1 MIDSLSKKNW
11 YVLYTKPKNE
21 IKSADLISSWGFEVY
36 CPVIK
41 TVKQWSDRKK
51 KITEPL
57 FKSYIF
63 VCIQEHER
71 EIVFEAPGAV
81 RYLFWLGKPA
91 IVRDDEIDAIKQF
104 LSEDLDT
111 TKALEFEYYQDLKIV
126 QGVLKG
132 HQGKYLYSKKGKLV
146 LQIESLGIVIKAE
159 VHQSQVV

>member
-1 MIDSLSKKNW
+1 LSQKNW

-21 IKSADLISSWGFEVY
+21 IKSAELISSWGYEVY

-51 KITEPL
+51 KVTEPL

-63 VCIQEHER
+63 VCIEEHER
-71 EIVFEAPGAV
+71 ELVFEAPGAV

-91 IVRDDEIDAIKQF
+91 IVRDYEIEAIRQF
-104 LSEDLDT
+104 LSQDLDT
-111 TKALEFEYYQDLKIV
+111 NRPVEFEYYQDLKIV
-126 QGVLKG
+126 QGALKG
-132 HQGKYLYSKKGKLV
+132 HEGKYLYSKKGKLV
-146 LQIESLGIVIKAE
+146 LQLESLGIVIKAE